1 MGALARVGMLVKMRA
16 VEFGEA
22 EGVTREVRGSPVEK
36 NADARVMAAVDKF
49 HEFRGR
55 AVTAGRREIANRLI
69 APGAVEGMLHDGEQ
83 LDVRIAEIFDV
94 GDELVAE
101 LAVREP
107 AIAVLGDAAPGTE
120 MNFVNG
126 DRRFEPILL

>member
-55 AVTAGRREIANRLI
+55 AVAAGRREVANRLI

-83 LDVRIAEIFDV
+83 LEMGVTEIFDV
-94 GDELVAE
+94 GNELIAE
-101 LAVREP
+101 FAVSEP
-107 AIAVLGDAAPGTE
+107 AIAVFGDAAPRAE

-126 DRRFEPILL
+126 DGGFEPIFL